1 VKRRVKRISYNR
13 SLECKIIFSEF
24 RKTFLSKYYPSDKNA
39 EVLFRKDL
47 SRLAANYSSLFFLQY
62 SLFSELWF
70 HKHIYNAIILKGEDA
85 YVEELVRN
93 ASLNGAILYLP
104 NHQAHI
110 DSLVISWIANKLLI
124 PQPLFFAWNT
134 LARRRSSYLMPLV
147 NVSLLNRG
155 ILDKRYPNPDPFK
168 QTREYHVGYTILIDR
183 YLEKMLSLGI
193 DTLIYPEGGRTYS
206 GAIGEARIKRIY
218 KNVRNVQQSPGFQKT
233 ISVVPISI
241 TYALVPEAELLI
253 DSFNNKTIAPPSS
266 LFHDIQNGDDIYKS
280 FRPVYITKT
289 DFPFVVAFKEKK
301 APIFCTV
308 CNPISLR
315 DNPDISLQDCF
326 ENVKRNLKIL
336 PHYFISKLLLGDP
349 TGISQKWQIASTDGL
364 LEPARALRDRLPET
378 HTDPSFY
385 SDDGLADI
393 ISIGME
399 FLRSGEYIFRD
410 GSIRNNKILK
420 YYSNKI
426 PI

>member
-1 VKRRVKRISYNR
+1 MKRRVKKILYDR
-13 SLECKIIFSEF
+13 SHECKIIFSEF
-24 RKTFLSKYYPSDKNA
+24 RETFLNKYYPGNIKA

-70 HKHIYNAIILKGEDA
+70 HRHIYRTIILSGESSD
-85 YVEELVRN
+85 YEKIIRK
-93 ASLNGAILYLP
+93 ASLDGAILYLP

-110 DSLVISWIANKLLI
+110 DSLVISWITNRLRV

-134 LARRRSSYLMPLV
+134 LARRRSSYLMPMV

-155 ILDKRYPNPDPFK
+155 ILDKRYANTDPFK
-168 QTREYHVGYTILIDR
+168 QTREYHVGYTLLIDR

-218 KNVRNVQQSPGFQKT
+218 KNVHKVQQSPGFGKT

-241 TYALVPEAELLI
+241 TYTLVPEAELLI
-253 DSFNNKTIAPPSS
+253 SSFDNRTIAPPSS
-266 LFHDIQNGDDIYKS
+266 LFHDIQYGDDTYKS
-280 FRPVYITKT
+280 KSPVYSTKT
-289 DFPFVVAFKEKK
+289 DFPFVLAFKERKT
-301 APIFCTV
+301 PIFCTV
-308 CNPISLR
+308 CNPISLK
-315 DNPDISLQDCF
+315 DKPDISLQDCF

-336 PHYFISKLLLGDP
+336 PHHFISKLMLDDP
-349 TGISQKWQIASTDGL
+349 TGISHKWQISGTEGL
-364 LEPARALRDRLPET
+364 MEPARALRDRLPEA

-385 SDDGLADI
+385 NDDGLADI